1 MNAKHSIPRQ
11 KSGHAALTG
20 TKHPAQPTQARQR
33 AAGTRRPTNR
43 ATGEPIESHARPRTL
58 EMMSSLLAKWHRHLA
73 QEYIRGPDRSTLKS
87 FPIPGEDGRGDA
99 TVSHRVACQP
109 HGRAASTLNF
119 QWSAPHKRWQSWQ
132 LRSERRQPA
141 APLPL
146 DSHVHGVPCHKR
158 LAAGKEN
165 GPRRGRPGQ
174 EARRAPRA
182 TTRRVKGVDPGGGAR
197 IGSRQGHGTGAA
209 KAATRRATARRGL
222 DSNGGALTR
231 WHCSAWPPCMRVVP
245 ALTRPPLTPCVSTP
259 RSNGQPRAVACAV
272 WEVFLGVRL
281 HSPQSWGASLC

>member
-1 MNAKHSIPRQ
+1 
-11 KSGHAALTG
+11 
-20 TKHPAQPTQARQR
+20 
-33 AAGTRRPTNR
+33 
-43 ATGEPIESHARPRTL
+43 
-58 EMMSSLLAKWHRHLA
+58 MSSLLAKWHRHLA

-87 FPIPGEDGRGDA
+87 FPIPGGDGRGDA

-119 QWSAPHKRWQSWQ
+119 QWTAPHKRCQSWQ
-132 LRSERRQPA
+132 RRGERRQPA

-146 DSHVHGVPCHKR
+146 DSHAHGVPCHKR

-165 GPRRGRPGQ
+165 GPRWGRPGQ

-182 TTRRVKGVDPGGGAR
+182 TTRRAKGVDPGGGAR
-197 IGSRQGHGTGAA
+197 IGRRQGHGTGAA

-222 DSNGGALTR
+222 DSNDGALTR

-245 ALTRPPLTPCVSTP
+245 ALTHPPTHTLCEHAPPQMGSPALLLAPLGRC
-259 RSNGQPRAVACAV
+259 
-272 WEVFLGVRL
+272 FLGWL
-281 HSPQSWGASLC
+281 HSPQSWGASLCWGGKTSPRMEASCRLLVNDSKRDLNTTKEMKTTDEFES